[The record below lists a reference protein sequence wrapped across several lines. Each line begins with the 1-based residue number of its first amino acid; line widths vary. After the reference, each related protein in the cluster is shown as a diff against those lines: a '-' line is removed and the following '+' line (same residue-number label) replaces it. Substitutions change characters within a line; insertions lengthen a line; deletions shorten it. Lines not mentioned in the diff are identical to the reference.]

1 LGLLLSGT
9 GGGSP
14 GLPPSSFFFGG
25 GGGASFFPMPPV
37 PLATDGCGGGDVLD
51 DDDAKLLTLP
61 ASPYFWF
68 SPFAALKPDATCA
81 PCRCWKLL
89 AVDAAFFIS
98 APETLEGSSR
108 RPLAVRNAACLSA
121 HDVPVAGGTVL
132 EVPVDIFPNL
142 LCNSPSCDPCSVVAG
157 GAVGPVA
164 EF

>member
-142 LCNSPSCDPCSVVAG
+142 LCNSPSCDPCPVVAG